1 MHVTVS
7 SGGGDDHGDT
17 RSAATSLPVG
27 SSRSGRIDPGG
38 DIDYFRVQVN
48 GSGELTVGTSGSTD
62 TRGQLL
68 DSAGARL
75 ASDDDGGGGAN
86 FLIEHSVTA
95 GTYYIQVRGYNS
107 STTGSYTLHSRFF
120 GGSGADDHGNIRPA
134 ATTVALGSAT
144 AGELSAADLDYFRVT
159 MNSSGVL
166 LVYTTGAT
174 DTYGTL
180 YDATGNELTHNDDG
194 GESANFR
201 LVALVSPGTYYI
213 RVRGYDPSETG
224 SYTLRVE
231 ERVPSGVAY
240 DAPTFVRQYD
250 DRVVV
255 IGVPGLLE
263 TDEIDFDAAAQV
275 FFRHYEDAFDYLMF
289 FGNLSDLDQ
298 NLAYDYFGVHLPVQ
312 NLVQGTGKGIHSRT
326 QEVGSAGRLNAILH
340 FPYNWALLDGPS
352 LHEILHSWANYAI
365 PTVVGGH
372 WGFSSAD
379 GQLGGFGPADLVD
392 HGGGRYSAGGF
403 GTFANGG
410 NSLPYSSIELY
421 FAGLISP
428 SEVPDLW
435 VAEDGAWL
443 VENGEGVQDDS
454 GHPIFT
460 ASRVS
465 TWSVDRIVSEHGAR
479 VPDSRNSQKSFRA
492 AAILLVDQGH
502 PAQQSTLDAM
512 SAAVRQFSHAGS
524 DDDGLFNF
532 WEAAGGRATLAMDGL
547 STYRK
552 TAAGKPTVSYRI
564 VEPAAGKDGHV
575 GCGHIG
581 AAADGVNWMV
591 APSDTGTR

>member
-1 MHVTVS
+1 M
-7 SGGGDDHGDT
+7 
-17 RSAATSLPVG
+17 
-27 SSRSGRIDPGG
+27 
-38 DIDYFRVQVN
+38 
-48 GSGELTVGTSGSTD
+48 
-62 TRGQLL
+62 
-68 DSAGARL
+68 
-75 ASDDDGGGGAN
+75 
-86 FLIEHSVTA
+86 TA

-180 YDATGNELTHNDDG
+180 FDGTGNELTDNDEG

-201 LVALVSPGTYYI
+201 LVAQVSPGTYYI

-224 SYTLRVE
+224 RYTLRVE

-240 DAPTFVRQYD
+240 DAPTFERQYD

-289 FGNLSDLDQ
+289 FGNLSDFDQ
-298 NLAYDYFGVHLPVQ
+298 NQTYNYYGTHMPVQ
-312 NLVQGTGKGIHSRT
+312 NTVQGTGKSMHSRT
-326 QEVGSAGRLNAILH
+326 EEVGSAGKLNALIH
-340 FPYNWALLDGPS
+340 FPWNSALLYGPS
-352 LHEILHSWANYAI
+352 LHEIMHSWANYAI
-365 PTVVGGH
+365 PTVVRAH

-379 GQLGGFGPADLVD
+379 GQLGGFDRADLVD

-443 VENGEGVQDDS
+443 WENGEWVQDDS

-479 VPDSRNSQKSFRA
+479 IPNSRNSQKSFRA

-512 SAAVRQFSHAGS
+512 SAAVRQFTHAGS
-524 DDDGLFNF
+524 DDEGLFNF
-532 WEAAGGRATLAMDGL
+532 WEATGGRATLAMDGL
-547 STYRK
+547 STHRRA
-552 TAAGKPTVSYRI
+552 AAGKPTVSYRI
-564 VEPAAGKDGHV
+564 LESAGDQDGHS
-575 GCGHIG
+575 GCAQIG
-581 AAADGVNWMV
+581 AAPDLGNWMV
-591 APSDTGTR
+591 APSEPGTR